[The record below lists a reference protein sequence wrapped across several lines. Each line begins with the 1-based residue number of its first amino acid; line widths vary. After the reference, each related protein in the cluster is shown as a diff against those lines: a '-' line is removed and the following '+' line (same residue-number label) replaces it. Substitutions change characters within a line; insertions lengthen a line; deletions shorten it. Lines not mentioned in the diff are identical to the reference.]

1 MRAVLSAL
9 SLLVIGLGFLGF
21 GGWNYYA
28 GTTGEKTTAVVDQC
42 TKSYGRKGRTRTT
55 CYGTWQENGVSK
67 RGQIDGVGDDD
78 QGKSVEVRIH
88 DGEAYAFNWV
98 GVLLPAGVGGFMLV
112 AAVFWASSAFKG
124 GEKQPA
130 WQGGAPPHPPAYGR
144 PPHPPAYGR
153 PPQPQPGPPGYPPPG
168 YPRPGYPPAGYPQP
182 APHHA
187 AYPPPGYPQPAYQ
200 PPPGYAPQGYPPQP
214 GQYPPAGGYP
224 PPGYPPPQYPP
235 AQ

>member
-88 DGEAYAFNWV
+88 DGEAYAFSWV
-98 GVLLPAGVGGFMLV
+98 GVLIPAGVGGFMLV
-112 AAVFWASSAFKG
+112 AAVFWAASAFKG
-124 GEKQPA
+124 GKNQPAAPA
-130 WQGGAPPHPPAYGR
+130 WQGPPHPQA
-144 PPHPPAYGR
+144 AR
-153 PPQPQPGPPGYPPPG
+153 PPQPAYPYAGQPGYPPPG
-168 YPRPGYPPAGYPQP
+168 YPPAGYPPA
-182 APHHA
+182 
-187 AYPPPGYPQPAYQ
+187 AYPAPGYPQQAYA
-200 PPPGYAPQGYPPQP
+200 PPPGYASQP
-214 GQYPPAGGYP
+214 GAYRPAPPPAAGYP
-224 PPGYPPPQYPP
+224 PPGYPPAQYPP
-235 AQ
+235 AQYPPAGYPPR

>member
-88 DGEAYAFNWV
+88 DGEAYAFSWV
-98 GVLLPAGVGGFMLV
+98 GVLIPAGVGGFMLV
-112 AAVFWASSAFKG
+112 AAVFWAASAFKG
-124 GEKQPA
+124 NKSEPG
-130 WQGGAPPHPPAYGR
+130 WSGGAPPHPQAV
-144 PPHPPAYGR
+144 R
-153 PPQPQPGPPGYPPPG
+153 PPQPAYPYGAQPGYPPPG
-168 YPRPGYPPAGYPQP
+168 YPPAGYPHAG
-182 APHHA
+182 APPA
-187 AYPPPGYPQPAYQ
+187 AYPPPGYPQPAYAPQ
-200 PPPGYAPQGYPPQP
+200 PGFAPPPGYAPQP
-214 GQYPPAGGYP
+214 GQYRPAPPPGAGYP
-224 PPGYPPPQYPP
+224 PPGYPPAQYPP
-235 AQ
+235 PGYPPR